1 MLERSKGD
9 RLREFDDVAL
19 CSSLKLLG
27 NAPYQRSGLYGRY
40 DVLGKMWCLRLRYW
54 NLLADD
60 DEDCGVPPYWNQVP
74 APHHI
79 FPRSHTC
86 RFQHLGLRHHIFPST
101 ARLPFVCSFEK
112 QWKPSMHCAT
122 SFFPFKFVNHGL
134 MLFSRQFWTM
144 WTYEQYVPDLWFSLL
159 VEGEWGVGIVWV
171 WAQNC
176 KCNKV
181 ILEYFMVNFVLKE
194 HMVSKYCF

>member
-1 MLERSKGD
+1 MVD
-9 RLREFDDVAL
+9 MM
-19 CSSLKLLG
+19 CW
-27 NAPYQRSGLYGRY
+27 GR
-40 DVLGKMWCLRLRYW
+40 
-54 NLLADD
+54 
-60 DEDCGVPPYWNQVP
+60 CGAYAWGTETFSRTMTRIVVY
-74 APHHI
+74 
-79 FPRSHTC
+79 RRTGT

-101 ARLPFVCSFEK
+101 ARLPFLCSFEK